1 MANLTRRDNIFDGL
15 FDFRR
20 DFDGIFNRLLTN
32 TAPAAQ
38 QNQAT
43 LFATVPPIEARV
55 DTKDNQYHLRVALP
69 GVEPSEVQINLQGN
83 YLTISGEHK
92 SEQEKKDSDYMHKEF
107 SYEHF
112 ERTVMLPESVDTGK
126 INADFN
132 NGVLEITAPLTAN
145 ALPRRSKSRA
155 KAKQRPKAPAP
166 NKR

>member
-38 QNQAT
+38 QNQST
-43 LFATVPPIEARV
+43 LFATVPAIEARV
-55 DTKDNQYHLRVALP
+55 DPKDNQYHLRVALP

-132 NGVLEITAPLTAN
+132 NGVLEITAPLAAN
-145 ALPRRSKSRA
+145 ALPRRIEVKSQSQVKTKGA
-155 KAKQRPKAPAP
+155 SA
-166 NKR
+166 

>member
-1 MANLTRRDNIFDGL
+1 MANLTRRENVFDGL

-32 TAPAAQ
+32 TAPRAQ
-38 QNQAT
+38 NPAT
-43 LFATVPPIEARV
+43 LFATAPPIEARV
-55 DTKDNQYHLRVALP
+55 DPKDNQYHLRVALP

-126 INADFN
+126 INAEFN
-132 NGVLEITAPLTAN
+132 NGVLEITAPLSAN
-145 ALPRRSKSRA
+145 ALPRKIEIKSLP
-155 KAKQRPKAPAP
+155 KAKGASA
-166 NKR
+166 

>member
-1 MANLTRRDNIFDGL
+1 MANLTRRENVFDGL

-32 TAPAAQ
+32 TAPTAQ
-38 QNQAT
+38 NPAT

-55 DTKDNQYHLRVALP
+55 DPKDNQYHLRVALP
-69 GVEPSEVQINLQGN
+69 GVEPNEVQINLQGN
-83 YLTISGEHK
+83 YLNVSGEHK

-126 INADFN
+126 INAEFN
-132 NGVLEITAPLTAN
+132 NGVLEITAPLSAN
-145 ALPRRSKSRA
+145 ALPRKIEIKSL
-155 KAKQRPKAPAP
+155 PKTKGASA
-166 NKR
+166 

>member
-32 TAPAAQ
+32 SASTGQSP
-38 QNQAT
+38 AT

-69 GVEPSEVQINLQGN
+69 GVEPNEVQINLQGN

-92 SEQEKKDSDYMHKEF
+92 SEQEKKDSDYMHREF

-112 ERTVMLPESVDTGK
+112 ERTVMLPETVDTGK
-126 INADFN
+126 INAEFK
-132 NGVLEITAPLTAN
+132 NGVLEITAPLSAN
-145 ALPRRSKSRA
+145 ALPRKIEIKSAPQA
-155 KAKQRPKAPAP
+155 KGASA
-166 NKR
+166 